1 MSISSTL
8 VHGADI
14 RFQEAADALRPYVGC
29 FWVITAERDAII
41 RVVPDGTTAI
51 SHSIAED
58 PAGRMVLAWS
68 TAAAG

>member
-8 VHGADI
+8 VHGAEI

-29 FWVITAERDAII
+29 FWVITAERNAII
-41 RVVPDGTTAI
+41 RVARRHHGDL
-51 SHSIAED
+51 HSIAED